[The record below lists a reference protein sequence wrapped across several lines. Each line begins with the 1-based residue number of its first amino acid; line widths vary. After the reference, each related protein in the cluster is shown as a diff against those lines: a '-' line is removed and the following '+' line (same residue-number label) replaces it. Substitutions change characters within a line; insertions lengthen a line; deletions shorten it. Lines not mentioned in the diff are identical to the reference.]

1 MTQRPWLDAYPA
13 DIPATI
19 DQAQVPTLVQL
30 LNQAFIQYADRTALH
45 FMGAR
50 FSYRQVDQ
58 YSMALAAYL
67 QTLSLVKGDR
77 VALMMPN
84 VPQYAAAVA
93 AVLRAGLGRPHDL
106 AARYGGE
113 EFVCLLPDCGPQ
125 DARAKAQEL
134 CQAVRSLGLAHSA
147 SPVAPVVTLSAGV
160 ACLVPDERNS
170 PEALLALADANLYRA
185 KSAGRDRVDQGV
197 ETLQLQ

>member
-1 MTQRPWLDAYPA
+1 MVDRIWLQHYPEGVPHDVNPEQYGSLTDMLEESLQKYKDKQFSICMDVA
-13 DIPATI
+13 MSYGELDQHSAALGAWL
-19 DQAQVPTLVQL
+19 QAQGLEP
-30 LNQAFIQYADRTALH
+30 
-45 FMGAR
+45 GAR
-50 FSYRQVDQ
+50 
-58 YSMALAAYL
+58 
-67 QTLSLVKGDR
+67 
-77 VALMMPN
+77 VAIMLPN
-84 VPQYAAAVA
+84 VPQYPVAVA

-125 DARAKAQEL
+125 DASAKAQEL

-170 PEALLALADANLYRA
+170 PEALLARADANLYRA